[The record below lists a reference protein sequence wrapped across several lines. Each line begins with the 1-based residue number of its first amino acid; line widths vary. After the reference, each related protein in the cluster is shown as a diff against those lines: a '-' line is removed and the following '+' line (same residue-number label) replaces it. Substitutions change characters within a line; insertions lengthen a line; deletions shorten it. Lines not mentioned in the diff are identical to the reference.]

1 MKILHKYIN
10 GNYTVTLLEDGTKI
24 RYTKDD
30 EFIPAFAE
38 NCDVK
43 ITDKCDGGCPMCY
56 EGCTS
61 NGKHADLLNAKWV
74 DSLKAGTELALNGND
89 MTHPQLVEFLYRL
102 RDKKVFANLTVNQK
116 HFEQH
121 FDYIKKLVDDKLIW
135 GLGVSLNSPTNEF
148 IEKVKMFPNAVI
160 HVINGVLTA
169 SQVEVL
175 KNNDLKILILGYKML
190 ERGVSYYD
198 GNVDRIQQ
206 NQKWLYD
213 NLKDMTT
220 QFKCLSFDNLAIK
233 QLDVKRLMSD
243 SEWEEFYMGDDGNFT
258 FYIDAV
264 EQTFGRNSLA
274 PKSQRYNIE
283 NKTITEM
290 FDIIRGERPTHRE
303 DRT

>member
-1 MKILHKYIN
+1 MKILYKYIN
-10 GNYTVTLLEDGTKI
+10 GNYTVTLMGDGTKI

-56 EGCTS
+56 EGCTP

-89 MTHPQLVEFLYRL
+89 MSHPQLVDFLYKL

-116 HFEQH
+116 HFEKH
-121 FDYIKKLVDDKLIW
+121 FEYIKSLVDEKLIW
-135 GLGVSLNSPTNEF
+135 GLGVSLNSATDTF
-148 IEKVKMFPNAVI
+148 VEKIKCFPNAVI
-160 HVINGVLTA
+160 HVINGVITS
-169 SQVEVL
+169 SQVEAL
-175 KNNDLKILILGYKML
+175 KNNDLKMLVLGYKRL
-190 ERGVSYYD
+190 ERGVDYYD
-198 GNVDRIQQ
+198 NYADIIQD

-243 SEWEEFYMGDDGNFT
+243 TEWEEFYMGDDGNFT

-264 EQTFGRNSLA
+264 EQTFGRNSLT
-274 PKSQRYNIE
+274 PKAERYAIGDE
-283 NKTITEM
+283 TITEM
-290 FDIIRGERPTHRE
+290 FDVIRSK
-303 DRT
+303 